1 MTREEILYTFLL
13 LAWGII
19 LVVGIVRVKR
29 LLKSINDKI
38 DKL

>member
-1 MTREEILYTFLL
+1 MTRGEILYAFLS
-13 LAWGII
+13 LALGII

>member
-1 MTREEILYTFLL
+1 MTREEILYTFFS
-13 LAWGII
+13 LAWGMI

-38 DKL
+38 DRL

>member
-1 MTREEILYTFLL
+1 MTREEILYTFFSLV
-13 LAWGII
+13 WGII